1 MWTYTQPTTIRL
13 APLLSQCRR
22 VLAQTRSRLVRPY
35 GLKRNHPAAK
45 TAQSKR
51 PRVPPRVRDDHPRAS
66 LIERIIRCC
75 VLLCA
80 CQPLAAVSLAE
91 GASAACQSTVTGDLR
106 LHTLTS
112 QIFGNTRTI
121 RVLVPPG
128 YDAPENATRR
138 YPVLYMLDG
147 QNLFDAC
154 LSLIS
159 HHEWEVDETVYRLIR
174 EHKIPPLIVVG
185 IDHAGKD
192 RAVEYLPYKDYLENP
207 TMPDPIGKKFP
218 DFLTDEVMPLIDG
231 QYRTLRGHDNAGIGG
246 SSYGGV
252 AALYALMAKPRV
264 FGFALIESASL
275 SVGMGQLV
283 RDTAPLVAR
292 PNRIFI
298 GFGGKEADEPVI
310 NDLMVGLVRQVQA
323 NFAAAGYDETR
334 LRVVIDPE
342 AHHTEAAW
350 AKRLPD
356 ALTFLYGTSP
366 AGQ

>member
-1 MWTYTQPTTIRL
+1 MWTYTRPMTILL
-13 APLLSQCRR
+13 APHLSACRR
-22 VLAQTRSRLVRPY
+22 VLAWVHNRLARLD
-35 GLKRNHPAAK
+35 GLKRNHPAAM
-45 TAQSKR
+45 TAQSKQR
-51 PRVPPRVRDDHPRAS
+51 PVPSRVRDGYPRAS
-66 LIERIIRCC
+66 LIERTIRYC

-80 CQPLAAVSLAE
+80 CQLLAAVSLAD
-91 GASAACQSTVTGDLR
+91 GASPPCQSTVTGDLR
-106 LHTLTS
+106 LHTLSS

-128 YDAPENATRR
+128 YDAPENAARK
-138 YPVLYMLDG
+138 YPVLYLLDG

-159 HHEWEVDETVYRLIR
+159 HHEWEVDETVDRLIR

-192 RAVEYLPYKDYLENP
+192 RAIEYLPYKDYLENP

-231 QYRTLRGHDNAGIGG
+231 QYRTLRGHDNTGIGG

-252 AALYALMAKPRV
+252 AALYALLAKPRV
-264 FGFALIESASL
+264 FGFGLIESASL

-292 PNRIFI
+292 PKRVFI
-298 GFGGKEADEPVI
+298 GFGGKEDDEPLI
-310 NDLMVGLVRQVQA
+310 NDLMISLVRQVQA

-356 ALTFLYGTSP
+356 ALTFLYGSP
-366 AGQ
+366 AARQ